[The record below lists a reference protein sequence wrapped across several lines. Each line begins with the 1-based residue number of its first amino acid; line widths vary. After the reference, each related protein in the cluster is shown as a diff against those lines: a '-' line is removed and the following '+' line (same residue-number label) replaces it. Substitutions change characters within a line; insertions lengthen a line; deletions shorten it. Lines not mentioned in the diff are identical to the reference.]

1 MLWSPLLHPPCSSPC
16 HPREKR
22 KLRRYFEEILLT
34 FHYSWVF
41 LNSCR
46 FFQTQIRTLQI
57 CWINFWSWIPAC
69 EFLRRRHW
77 GIPIY
82 LSFIIQ
88 LTSQSVDVLS
98 PSPLTTTQDTQSKS
112 TGKLYMPK
120 SLVAKRCNLFSF
132 QTKTPYLFDP
142 QELRRRLRE
151 HQHNRDAR

>member
-1 MLWSPLLHPPCSSPC
+1 MKSPFASTMLESLPST
-16 HPREKR
+16 R
-22 KLRRYFEEILLT
+22 KKEIEEVIRRNLLT
-34 FHYSWVF
+34 IHYSWVF
-41 LNSCR
+41 LNSCSS
-46 FFQTQIRTLQI
+46 FQTQMLTLLI

-88 LTSQSVDVLS
+88 LTSQSVDILS
-98 PSPLTTTQDTQSKS
+98 PSPLTTTQNTQSKS
-112 TGKLYMPK
+112 IGKLYMPK
-120 SLVAKRCNLFSF
+120 SLVEKRCNLFSF